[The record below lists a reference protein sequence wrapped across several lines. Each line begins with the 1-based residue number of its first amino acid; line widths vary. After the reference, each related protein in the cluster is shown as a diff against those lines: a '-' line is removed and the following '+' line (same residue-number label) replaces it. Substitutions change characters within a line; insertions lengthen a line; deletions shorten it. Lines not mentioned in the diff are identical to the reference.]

1 MAQDRGVLAR
11 CCELGNKPSDS
22 IKGEKFLNSFVTVGF
37 SRRIL
42 PCEISYLFV
51 RVRNIETMKFP
62 NVY

>member
-1 MAQDRGVLAR
+1 VAQDRGLLAG

-22 IKGEKFLNSFVTVGF
+22 IKGEEFLTSPVTVGL

-62 NVY
+62 NVH